1 MAAFFIIGFPI
12 SKLLDWL
19 LGDEH
24 ATYLRRARTFTPF
37 FSELVLSVYLRS
49 AIPHC

>member
-37 FSELVLSVYLRS
+37 SSGN
-49 AIPHC
+49 